1 MAYSI
6 TTHMQKFLFLAITLL
21 TLSGVHAQ
29 QNGSADAVSW
39 NVTSKKIS
47 ATKYE
52 VTYTATVKA
61 GWHMYAQAGGAGPVY
76 TSFTFTSSPL
86 FTIPAGLLKEQG
98 NKITV
103 LEKAFGTKVAYYENT
118 VSFVQ
123 VINAKAAGA
132 KFSIE
137 GKVEFMTC
145 NDHECLPPATVS
157 LKATVGS

>member
-1 MAYSI
+1 
-6 TTHMQKFLFLAITLL
+6 MQKLLFLALTLF

-29 QNGSADAVSW
+29 QNGSAEAVNW
-39 NVTSKKIS
+39 NVTTKKLS
-47 ATKYE
+47 ANQYQ
-52 VTYTATVKA
+52 VTYTATIKT
-61 GWHMYAQAGGAGPVY
+61 GWHMYAQEGGAGPVY

-98 NKITV
+98 KKITV

-132 KFSIE
+132 KFPVE

-157 LKATVGS
+157 LKANLGS

>member
-1 MAYSI
+1 
-6 TTHMQKFLFLAITLL
+6 MQKFFFLALTLL
-21 TLSGVHAQ
+21 TLNGLHAQ
-29 QNGSADAVSW
+29 QGGSADAVSW
-39 NVTSKKIS
+39 NVTTKKLS
-47 ATKYE
+47 STQYQ

-76 TSFTFTSSPL
+76 TSFTFTQSPL
-86 FTIPAGLLKEQG
+86 FSVPTGLLKEQG
-98 NKITV
+98 KKITV

-123 VINAKAAGA
+123 IVNAKAAGA
-132 KFSIE
+132 KFPVE